1 MKLQPKFSKQI
12 VRNIDLI
19 CDFMGNSSDFVVR
32 EITIGRNHA
41 ALFYLDGM
49 VDMQKVQD
57 NVIRPLH
64 EFAYSDSD
72 EMSLPFLKNSILDV
86 GEASLVQSFEDALDQ
101 ILSGGVLLLLDG
113 IDEGLVISLPG
124 WEERSITESKAQPV
138 IRGPQ
143 ESFTETLRTN
153 TTMVRRRV
161 KDTRV
166 RLTNVK
172 VGEKTKTDISVMYM
186 DGIADQDMV
195 LNLISRLES
204 MSVDRVLEGEYLEES
219 LTEKKQ
225 FTIFP
230 IFYNSDRPDS
240 IAAGVMDGKI
250 AIFVDGT
257 PFVILAPAVFVDFIQ
272 SAEDYYQSYIYS
284 SIIRILR
291 YISLGI
297 CMLAPAIYVA
307 LTTFHQDMIPTVLL
321 LSLSAQREGVPF
333 PAFVEAIIMEVIFE
347 ILREAGLRM
356 PRTVGQAVSIVGSI
370 VIGQAAVEANIVS
383 PVMVIVVAITAISSF
398 VIPSYTMA
406 IPIRILRFVFIG
418 LAAIYGVYGLTVGML
433 ILFVHLNSLHSL
445 GVPYMSPSA
454 NYNSSKQSDAV
465 LRFPFRNKTKQHK
478 KQKE

>member
-1 MKLQPKFSKQI
+1 MKLQHEFSKHI
-12 VRNIDLI
+12 YKNIDLI
-19 CDFMGNSSDFVVR
+19 CDFMGKSSDFNVR
-32 EITIGRNHA
+32 EITVGSCHA

-49 VDMQKVQD
+49 TDMQKIQD
-57 NVIRPLH
+57 NVIRPLQ
-64 EFAYSDSD
+64 ETSA
-72 EMSLPFLKNSILDV
+72 EELSLSFLKDSVLDV
-86 GEASLVQSFEDALDQ
+86 GEVSISDNIEDALEQ
-101 ILSGGVLLLLDG
+101 ILSGGLLLLIDG
-113 IDEGLVISLPG
+113 MGEGLVVSIPG
-124 WEERSITESKAQPV
+124 WEERSITESKTQPV

-143 ESFTETLRTN
+143 ESFTENLRTN

-186 DGIADQDMV
+186 HGVADDELV
-195 LNLISRLES
+195 RNVISRLKNIK
-204 MSVDRVLEGEYLEES
+204 VDRVLEGEYLEEC
-219 LTEKKQ
+219 LVENKQ
-225 FTIFP
+225 LTIFP

-240 IAAGVMDGKI
+240 IAAGVMEGKI
-250 AIFVDGT
+250 AIFIDGT

-272 SAEDYYQSYIYS
+272 SAEDYYQSFIYS
-284 SIIRILR
+284 SIIRVLR
-291 YISLGI
+291 YISLAI
-297 CMLAPAIYVA
+297 CLLAPAIYVA

-333 PAFVEAIIMEVIFE
+333 PAFVEAMIMEIIFE

-406 IPIRILRFVFIG
+406 IPIRILRFAFIG
-418 LAAIYGVYGLTVGML
+418 MAAMFGVYGLTVGML
-433 ILFVHLNSLHSL
+433 ILLVHLNSLHSF
-445 GVPYMSPSA
+445 GVPYMSPVA
-454 NYNSSKQSDAV
+454 NFQSSKQSDAV
-465 LRFPFRNKTKQHK
+465 LRFPFKNKANHHNKPR
-478 KQKE
+478 E

>member
-1 MKLQPKFSKQI
+1 MKLQHEFYKQI
-12 VRNIDLI
+12 RQNMDLI
-19 CDFMGNSSDFVVR
+19 CDFMGNSSDFVIR
-32 EITIGRNHA
+32 EITISSNHA

-49 VDMQKVQD
+49 TDMQKVQD

-64 EFAYSDSD
+64 ETSSDD
-72 EMSLPFLKNSILDV
+72 ISLAFLKDSVLDV
-86 GEASLVQSFEDALDQ
+86 GEASFTDNFQDALDQ
-101 ILSGGVLLLLDG
+101 ILSGGLLLLIDG
-113 IDEGLVISLPG
+113 MNAGLVISLPG

-143 ESFTETLRTN
+143 ESFTENLRTN

-166 RLTNVK
+166 RLTSVK

-186 DGIADQDMV
+186 DGVADEELV
-195 LNLISRLES
+195 LNVVSRLKK
-204 MSVDRVLEGEYLEES
+204 MNVDRVLEGQYLEEC
-219 LTEKKQ
+219 LVEKKQ

-240 IAAGVMDGKI
+240 IAAGVMEGKI

-291 YISLGI
+291 YISMVI

-333 PAFVEAIIMEVIFE
+333 PAFVEAMIMEIIFE

-418 LAAIYGVYGLTVGML
+418 MAAMFGVYGLTVGIL
-433 ILFVHLNSLHSL
+433 ILLVHLNGLHSF
-445 GVPYMSPSA
+445 GVPYMSPIA
-454 NYNSSKQSDAV
+454 NYQSSKQRDAI
-465 LRFPFRNKTKQHK
+465 LRFPFRNKTNHHN

>member
-1 MKLQPKFSKQI
+1 MKLQPNFSKQI

-161 KDTRV
+161 KDTRM

-195 LNLISRLES
+195 LNLISRLKS

-219 LTEKKQ
+219 LTDKKQ

>member
-1 MKLQPKFSKQI
+1 MKLQPNFSKQI

-186 DGIADQDMV
+186 EGVADQDMV
-195 LNLISRLES
+195 LNLISRLKS

-240 IAAGVMDGKI
+240 IAAGVMEGKI

-433 ILFVHLNSLHSL
+433 ILFVHLNSLHSF
-445 GVPYMSPSA
+445 GVPYMSPLA

-465 LRFPFRNKTKQHK
+465 LRFPFRNKTKPHK

>member
-1 MKLQPKFSKQI
+1 MELQHEFSKQI
-12 VRNIDLI
+12 YQNIDLI

-32 EITIGRNHA
+32 EITVGSYHA

-49 VDMQKVQD
+49 TDLQKIQD
-57 NVIRPLH
+57 NVIRPLQ
-64 EFAYSDSD
+64 ETSA
-72 EMSLPFLKNSILDV
+72 EEISLSFLKDSVLDV
-86 GEASLVQSFEDALDQ
+86 GEASFTDSMEDALDQ
-101 ILSGGVLLLLDG
+101 ILSGGLLLLIDG
-113 IDEGLVISLPG
+113 MGDGLVVSIPG
-124 WEERSITESKAQPV
+124 WEERSITESKTQPV

-143 ESFTETLRTN
+143 ESFTENLRTN

-186 DGIADQDMV
+186 NGVADDELV
-195 LNLISRLES
+195 LDLISRLKK
-204 MSVDRVLEGEYLEES
+204 MNVDRVLEGEYLEES
-219 LTEKKQ
+219 LVEKKQ
-225 FTIFP
+225 MTIFP

-240 IAAGVMDGKI
+240 IAAGVMEGKI
-250 AIFVDGT
+250 AIFIDGT

-272 SAEDYYQSYIYS
+272 SAEDYYQSFIYS
-284 SIIRILR
+284 SIIRVLR
-291 YISLGI
+291 YISLAI

-333 PAFVEAIIMEVIFE
+333 PAFVEAMIMEVIFE

-406 IPIRILRFVFIG
+406 IPIRILRFAFIG
-418 LAAIYGVYGLTVGML
+418 MAAMFGVYGLTVGML
-433 ILFVHLNSLHSL
+433 ILLVHLNSLHSF
-445 GVPYMSPSA
+445 GVPYMSPIA
-454 NYNSSKQSDAV
+454 NFQSSKHSDAV
-465 LRFPFRNKTKQHK
+465 LRFPFKNKTNQNNKP
-478 KQKE
+478 KE

>member
-195 LNLISRLES
+195 LNLISRLKS

-240 IAAGVMDGKI
+240 IAAGVMEGKI

-433 ILFVHLNSLHSL
+433 ILFVHLNSLHSF
-445 GVPYMSPSA
+445 GVPYMSPLA